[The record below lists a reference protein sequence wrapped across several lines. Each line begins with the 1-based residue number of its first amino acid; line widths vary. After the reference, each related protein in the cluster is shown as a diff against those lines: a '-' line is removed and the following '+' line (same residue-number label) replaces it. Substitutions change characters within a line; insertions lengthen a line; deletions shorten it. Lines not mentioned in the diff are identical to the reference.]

1 MFDNKLRAKYMIYI
15 SNFNK
20 QYVYAIYKK
29 IFQYIVIN
37 MTNDNII
44 LLL

>member
-1 MFDNKLRAKYMIYI
+1 MIHI
-15 SNFNK
+15 LNFNK

-29 IFQYIVIN
+29 IFQYIIN
-37 MTNDNII
+37 VSNDNII